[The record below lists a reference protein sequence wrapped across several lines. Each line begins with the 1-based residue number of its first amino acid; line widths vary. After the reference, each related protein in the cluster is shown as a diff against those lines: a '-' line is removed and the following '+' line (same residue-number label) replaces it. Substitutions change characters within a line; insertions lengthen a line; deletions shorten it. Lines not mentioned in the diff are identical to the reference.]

1 MWDVQFGNRVGPVTY
16 VRTSSSNR
24 KPGFIMYGRKHNAD
38 KILRICAL
46 TIYRIKVTSD
56 ISPGNGET
64 QSGLITLTTCLELL
78 LGVINACLPV
88 IKPIFNKSANFLH
101 LPSLSTWR
109 SGTRSRKRTATS
121 GKGSWDERKRPKIS
135 SPRRISIRP
144 SHLIFERDSKGNFR
158 GLSPPLLSISPVSRF
173 DILGDKY
180 NEKEGERETW
190 DSESGEPNMGKW
202 KGNAKDT
209 IIELSPRTI
218 RYDMEKAFRRDAGR
232 WSDYAERAL

>member
-1 MWDVQFGNRVGPVTY
+1 MWDVQHGNRVSLVTY

-24 KPGFIMYGRKHNAD
+24 KPVFIIYGRKHIAD

-56 ISPGNGET
+56 IDPANGET

-88 IKPIFNKSANFLH
+88 IKPIFNKFANFLH

-121 GKGSWDERKRPKIS
+121 GNGSWDERRRPKIS

-144 SHLIFERDSKGNFR
+144 SHLIFERDGKGNFR

-173 DILGDKY
+173 DIPGDAC
-180 NEKEGERETW
+180 NEKQGERDIW
-190 DSESGEPNMGKW
+190 DSEIGEPNMGKR
-202 KGNAKDT
+202 KGNVKDM
-209 IIELSPRTI
+209 IIELSPRTN

-232 WSDYAERAL
+232 WSDYEGRAI